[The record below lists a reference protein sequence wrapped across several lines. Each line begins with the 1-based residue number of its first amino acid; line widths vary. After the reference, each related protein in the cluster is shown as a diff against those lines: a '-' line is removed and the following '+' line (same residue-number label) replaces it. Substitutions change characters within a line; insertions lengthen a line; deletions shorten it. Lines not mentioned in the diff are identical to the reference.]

1 MKKTLLLFSLLLG
14 SFMSHAQIFQIGPR
28 FGVSS
33 SNLKVDQVTN
43 SNLQTISQSDA
54 RLGFHA
60 GVYSRIMVLGFYV
73 QPEFLFTSTSSEI
86 AITSTSGTTVS
97 QMNFAKIDVPVMVGK
112 RFFRIARVNAGP
124 VFSTLLKADARQ
136 GNITEDVSSQYK
148 SASVGFQIGVGVDLW
163 KLNADLKYEGSFS
176 ALSDNISIQGQSFAA
191 STRPSQFIL
200 SLGWRL
206 F

>member
-1 MKKTLLLFSLLLG
+1 MKNALLLLLCLL
-14 SFMSHAQIFQIGPR
+14 SSAASQAQIFQLGPR

-33 SNLKVDQVTN
+33 SNLRFDQVTN
-43 SNLQTISQSDA
+43 ANAQTISQSDA

-60 GVYSRIMVLGFYV
+60 GIYSRVMLLGFYV
-73 QPEFLFTSTSSEI
+73 QPELLFTSTSSEI
-86 AITSTSGTTVS
+86 AITSANGTTIS

-176 ALSDNISIQGQSFAA
+176 ALSDNVTIGGQSFAA

>member
-1 MKKTLLLFSLLLG
+1 MRKSTLLLLLLLC
-14 SFMSHAQIFQIGPR
+14 STTIQAQLFQLGPR

-33 SNLKVDQVTN
+33 SNLKFDQVTN

-54 RLGFHA
+54 RIGFHV
-60 GVYSRIMVLGFYV
+60 GLYSRVMVLGFYV
-73 QPEFLFTSTSSEI
+73 QPEVLFTSTSSEI
-86 AITSTSGTTVS
+86 AITSASGTAIS
-97 QMNFAKIDVPVMVGK
+97 QMNFAKIDVPVMFGK
-112 RFFRIARVNAGP
+112 RFFRVARINAGP
-124 VFSTLLKADARQ
+124 VFSTLLQADARK

-163 KLNADLKYEGSFS
+163 KLNADFKYEGSFS
-176 ALSDNISIQGQSFAA
+176 ALSDNVTIQGQNFAA